1 MIKMKDVSSYKVVF
15 DDLDEKIIKRGSLCI
30 KGEIKIKEYQNLK
43 IFQSKVFVQKEFI
56 FILRS
61 ATFRRFCDA

>member
-30 KGEIKIKEYQNLK
+30 KGNIFLGEISLK
-43 IFQSKVFVQKEFI
+43 IPFFKVSVI
-56 FILRS
+56 STIL
-61 ATFRRFCDA
+61 